1 MKKANSFR
9 RYEIRAFFADGS
21 SAVYDADL
29 LQNLT
34 LNREVVK
41 ICDEMSA
48 EVIFERRE
56 I

>member
-1 MKKANSFR
+1 MKRIR
-9 RYEIRAFFADGS
+9 RYEVRAFFADGS

-29 LQNLT
+29 LHNLV
-34 LNREVVK
+34 LSKEVTK

-48 EVIFERRE
+48 EVLFERRA